1 MLKYRPRG
9 QVLPIWGI
17 GALTVLILAFFGLNY
32 ANVVRWQVRAQNAA
46 DAAAQA
52 MVAVQT
58 TQWNQMNVA
67 LYSAAVEEYRI
78 RNILYQLTL
87 SVQQQG
93 GCAAAGSCATDYANL
108 RTAYLQAVNRYT
120 KDVKTLD
127 QITAT
132 STFANQQADAVAL
145 LAYMQDR
152 AHCGTAR
159 GLDCRFKY
167 KLVKFESRTDMME
180 AWQDAYGIVEPGYV
194 DQSLI
199 PVDPPATVNKA
210 IFGPARAEIVV
221 CAKADPLIKPFFPQ
235 GAAKPFHAIARAA
248 ATAVMGEED
257 WMQPGSINKPAS
269 LGGGPFQP
277 TEHYATPVSD
287 NGWDWNAISF
297 TGNAAQTYVQYNAYG
312 EYIASNEFSAQF
324 GWWSSV
330 PVKPTY
336 GALQPND
343 IADLDCAP

>member
-1 MLKYRPRG
+1 MLRQRDRG

-17 GALTVLILAFFGLNY
+17 GSLTIAIFAFFGLNY

-67 LYSAAVEEYRI
+67 LYSAAVEEFRI

-87 SVQQQG
+87 SVQHQG

-120 KDVKTLD
+120 KDVAALD
-127 QITAT
+127 QITST
-132 STFANQQADAVAL
+132 STFANQKADATAL
-145 LAYMQDR
+145 LAYMQN
-152 AHCGTAR
+152 AANCGTAR

-180 AWQDAYGIVEPGYV
+180 AWQDAFGIVEPGYV
-194 DQSLI
+194 NQSLI
-199 PVDPPATVNKA
+199 PIDPPATVNKA

-221 CAKADPLIKPFFPQ
+221 CAKVDPLVKPVCPR
-235 GAAKPFHAIARAA
+235 GAATAFREIARAG
-248 ATAVMGEED
+248 ATYLRAEGG
-257 WMQPGSINKPAS
+257 WMQPGSITEPAS
-269 LGGGPFQP
+269 CGGERFQP
-277 TEHYATPVSD
+277 TPHYARADSDSRAGRNAVSF
-287 NGWDWNAISF
+287 A
-297 TGNAAQTYVQYNAYG
+297 GNAAQTYVQYNAYG
-312 EYIASNEFSAQF
+312 EYIASNEFSVQF
-324 GWWSSV
+324 GWWNSV

-336 GALQPND
+336 GTLQPGD